1 MLDEDS
7 HDSQYGWFDSIKSL
21 KLMRKKQV
29 HYADNTYLRRLKKCE
44 YRQEIGNCLICLDF
58 LSEAVFQISI
68 LSRFTHEN
76 KRRKSHSNVF
86 VYVISENQMLLLS
99 RPFSNSEHE
108 KGMLQ
113 EERIYRLI
121 VRTSNPSL
129 LNSAQSLPDM
139 FILLCIEFKKIPP
152 MSVGMT
158 RNLMGRRWIQI
169 RWTIF

>member
-1 MLDEDS
+1 
-7 HDSQYGWFDSIKSL
+7 
-21 KLMRKKQV
+21 
-29 HYADNTYLRRLKKCE
+29 
-44 YRQEIGNCLICLDF
+44 
-58 LSEAVFQISI
+58 
-68 LSRFTHEN
+68 
-76 KRRKSHSNVF
+76 
-86 VYVISENQMLLLS
+86 MLLLS

-139 FILLCIEFKKIPP
+139 FILLCIEFKKIPR

-169 RWTIF
+169 RWTIFWTAPFIPRDLKVLFYGIIRDAIIVNHVIFMNVGMDLNPYHE